1 MVQTRMTKQRSIIL
15 EVLRS
20 VKTHPTA
27 DELYTLVRERL
38 PRISLGTVYRNLD
51 ILAASGDILR
61 LDRAGEQ
68 KRFDGDI
75 SPHYHVRCNG
85 CGRVG
90 DLFMSIPLP
99 DITRIQAEN
108 FDVQGVEVIFFGLC
122 DHCRK
127 KVEQ

>member
-1 MVQTRMTKQRSIIL
+1 MVQTRMTKQRAIIL

-51 ILAASGDILR
+51 ILTASGDILR

-75 SPHYHVRCNG
+75 SPHYHIRCDE

-90 DLFMSIPLP
+90 DLFMTFPLP
-99 DITRIQAEN
+99 DLEKIQVEN
-108 FDVQGVEVIFFGLC
+108 FDVHGLEVIFSGVC
-122 DHCRK
+122 DHCRRR
-127 KVEQ
+127 VEQ